1 MRAPRNASDERPTMT
16 DAQAPTQPS
25 ILLVDD
31 DAGITSL
38 LAEVLQEAG
47 CRTVGVHRAEVA
59 MAELKAQRFDLMVT
73 DLVLPDMRGDQLLA
87 HAKKLRPE
95 MPVVLI
101 TAFGSMDLAAQ
112 ALRQGASD
120 FIAKPFTPEQF
131 LLAVQRV
138 LFQAQ
143 LELKSAA
150 PDRSPPPD
158 DDAHPRPP
166 ASPRMR
172 DLERLAWRAASTDA
186 SVLITGE
193 SGSGKSRLAAQIHAL
208 SPRAAGPF
216 VVVNC
221 GSIPDALVESELFG
235 VVKGAFTDA
244 KRDREGLVQAAH
256 GGTLFLDEIADLPAE
271 AQAKLLRVLER
282 RVVRPVGA
290 VDETP
295 VDLRVLSATHQPL
308 ERAIAEGRFRAD
320 LYYRLHVIKLSVP
333 PLRERPEDILALAE
347 ELLLHHDP
355 QRRIQGFDAEAEAWL
370 LAWSWPGNI
379 RELSNRVQRASALA
393 AGPLVGRADLEAD
406 DAAVLEPPTAE
417 APSAA
422 QATEI
427 AADGL
432 PVNWEPRT
440 LAEVEREHI
449 ERTLRFTGGNKAMAA
464 ELLGIDRRT
473 LYRRLAEEPN

>member
-1 MRAPRNASDERPTMT
+1 MT
-16 DAQAPTQPS
+16 AAQAPPQQS
-25 ILLVDD
+25 VLLVDD
-31 DAGITSL
+31 DVGITSL
-38 LAEVLQEAG
+38 LAEVLQDAG
-47 CRTVGVHRAEVA
+47 YRTAGVHRADVA
-59 MAELKAQRFDLMVT
+59 LAELEAQGFDLMVT
-73 DLVLPDMRGDQLLA
+73 DLILPDLRGDQLLA
-87 HAKKLRPE
+87 RAKSLRPE

-143 LELKSAA
+143 LELKTAS
-150 PDRSPPPD
+150 PDRSPSQ
-158 DDAHPRPP
+158 DDATPRPP

-172 DLERLAWRAASTDA
+172 EVERLAWRAASTDA

-193 SGSGKSRLAAQIHAL
+193 SGTGKTRLAAQIHAL
-208 SPRAAGPF
+208 SPRASGPF

-221 GSIPDALVESELFG
+221 GSIPAALVESELFG

-290 VDETP
+290 VEETP

-308 ERAIAEGRFRAD
+308 ERAIAGGRFRAD
-320 LYYRLHVIKLSVP
+320 LYYRLHVIKLSLP
-333 PLRERPEDILALAE
+333 PLRERPEDIPALAE
-347 ELLLHHDP
+347 ELLLQHDP
-355 QRRIQGFDAEAEAWL
+355 GRRIQGFDAEAAQWL
-370 LAWSWPGNI
+370 LRWSWPGNI
-379 RELSNRVQRASALA
+379 RELSNRIQRASALA
-393 AGPLVGRADLEAD
+393 PGPLLGRADLEAD
-406 DAAVLEPPTAE
+406 DLLELE
-417 APSAA
+417 APADQERTYEQTTA
-422 QATEI
+422 F

-432 PVNWEPRT
+432 PVHWEPRT

-473 LYRRLAEEPN
+473 LYRRLADEPT